1 MPTKIVLVILATAFV
16 AYVILVTLAY
26 MLGFL
31 SDLTLF
37 VCMFMPMLVLGI
49 IANMKDK
56 NEGGESDA

>member
-1 MPTKIVLVILATAFV
+1 MPTKIVLAILATAFV
-16 AYVILVTLAY
+16 AYVILITLAY

-31 SDLTLF
+31 SDLGLF

-49 IANMKDK
+49 IANIKDK